1 MDYLDFLI
9 EGRVPGILFH
19 ASPTQGLKFLDA
31 KETKSTHLK
40 VNKPY
45 IYATDEVSYAA
56 GFSFDW
62 GNNEGFRFGSEDYG
76 KPWELQVPDERT
88 NTCDERRKKSRT
100 LPLLI
105 Y

>member
-76 KPWELQVPDERT
+76 KPWELQVP
-88 NTCDERRKKSRT
+88 RKHAHRLKAPCS
-100 LPLLI
+100 I
-105 Y
+105 YIEGCWL